1 MKVSV
6 VIPDEYMGD
15 IIGDLNSR
23 RGMIMG
29 TDTENGTTEVHAQVP
44 LSEMFG
50 YATAMRSK
58 TQGRG
63 QYSMEPDEY
72 KEVPKSIAEQIISNS
87 AKKDD

>member
-1 MKVSV
+1 
-6 VIPDEYMGD
+6 MGD
-15 IIGDLNSR
+15 VIGDLNSR

-29 TDTENGTTEVHAQVP
+29 TESNNGVTDVNAKVP

-58 TQGRG
+58 PQGRG

-72 KEVPKSIAEQIISNS
+72 AEVPKSISEQIISKS
-87 AKKDD
+87 AKKD